1 MPYSTRNTVLV
12 RWALKQ
18 WKIPLNWHLLLIINC
33 IYVELG
39 DGSIINYWSFCSL
52 TCDVLSNSDLVLSNK
67 LVVYDVQNQT
77 IGWTDFNCEYFMLF
91 EVFSLSFH
99 FFFQFIAIMLLSCIP
114 KLTRTACSCDF
125 IQQMICAKNLQFLY
139 YFFYCIFLKLNYL
152 VSFSACLVTS
162 GRTTESTL

>member
-91 EVFSLSFH
+91 AVFSFFP
-99 FFFQFIAIMLLSCIP
+99 FFFSNLLLLCYCRVSWNWLGQPVLVILFSRWYVLRTYNFYIISFIV
-114 KLTRTACSCDF
+114 
-125 IQQMICAKNLQFLY
+125 
-139 YFFYCIFLKLNYL
+139 FFWN
-152 VSFSACLVTS
+152 
-162 GRTTESTL
+162 

>member
-1 MPYSTRNTVLV
+1 MLKIKSSVCHYSTRNTVLV

-39 DGSIINYWSFCSL
+39 DGFIINYWSFCSL

-99 FFFQFIAIMLLSCIP
+99 LFSNLLLLCYCHASWIWLGQP
-114 KLTRTACSCDF
+114 VLVILFSRWYVLRT
-125 IQQMICAKNLQFLY
+125 
-139 YFFYCIFLKLNYL
+139 
-152 VSFSACLVTS
+152 
-162 GRTTESTL
+162 